1 MIENIIFHYTNI
13 ITDYF
18 EHMIQSELLN
28 TLNNNTYIFVIG
40 LNAVLHIYKICL
52 INSKSFETTQ
62 FLCQKA
68 YYCYLEY
75 IEQMNKSNLLHNLNN
90 SDAIIFVYKKTIS
103 DSNILNINENS
114 NLNSTLLTTKYFI
127 NANITESREELE
139 YILNSISIITKSI
152 LFFKSN
158 YIFEKKDSVTS
169 EIKNKNISI
178 NFLKTLM
185 LTHLNNYLSLIT
197 VDNSSQYYN
206 FTNLFD
212 YIKLLYQKIEFPID
226 KYSDFLTYLYKY
238 LKKIKKNSHLP
249 TEDELLNITL
259 YVLYNQETIEKII
272 NLIKTDKMS
281 IAIKEI
287 FTNI

>member
-13 ITDYF
+13 VADYF

-28 TLNNNTYIFVIG
+28 KLNNNTYIFIIG
-40 LNAVLHIYKICL
+40 LNAVLHIYKL
-52 INSKSFETTQ
+52 SLLNSRSFETTQ

-114 NLNSTLLTTKYFI
+114 NLNNSLLTTKYFI
-127 NANITESREELE
+127 NANITESREELQNTLN
-139 YILNSISIITKSI
+139 YISVITKSI
-152 LFFKSN
+152 LFFKSD
-158 YIFEKKDSVTS
+158 YIFEKKDSILS

-178 NFLKTLM
+178 NFLKIIMTN
-185 LTHLNNYLSLIT
+185 HLNNYLSLILL
-197 VDNSSQYYN
+197 DNLENYD
-206 FTNLFD
+206 FMNLFD
-212 YIKLLYQKIEFPID
+212 YIKLICQKTDFSIENYD
-226 KYSDFLTYLYKY
+226 DFLTYLYKY
-238 LKKIKKNSHLP
+238 LKKNKKINNLP
-249 TEDELLNITL
+249 SKEELLNMTL
-259 YVLYNQETIEKII
+259 CILYNEELINKINFYIETNKIQ
-272 NLIKTDKMS
+272 
-281 IAIKEI
+281 IAIKEL